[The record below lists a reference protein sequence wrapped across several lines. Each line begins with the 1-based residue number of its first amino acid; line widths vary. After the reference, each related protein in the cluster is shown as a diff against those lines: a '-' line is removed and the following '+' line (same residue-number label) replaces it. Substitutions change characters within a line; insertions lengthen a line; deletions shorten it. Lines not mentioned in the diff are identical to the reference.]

1 MRSTTRPWWR
11 RWWVWAGALLLVTL
25 LGLLLVPGSPAV
37 RLLRQDTTWHA
48 MEQRGVW
55 RIGMDPSFPPF
66 ETLADDGAIVG
77 YDVDL
82 ARAMAAQWG
91 MEVEFVAIGFD
102 SLIDALIAGKVD
114 SVISAL
120 PLDPRLTKDIAYSAP
135 YFEAGLRLAVPQA
148 SALATTDPSALA
160 PDAFDP
166 AALLDGQTVAVEW
179 GSTGDMIGRRL
190 TREGASLT
198 LAQYPTPQEA
208 VDALVQGQ
216 ADALFVDNVT
226 LREAQGQGAAVVAVG
241 PALESSPYVIAMPL
255 RADELHRNVADALAA
270 LQADGTFNQLESA
283 WFGPR
288 E

>member
-1 MRSTTRPWWR
+1 MSGDMRPTTCPWWR
-11 RWWVWAGALLLVTL
+11 RWWVWASALLLVAL
-25 LGLLLVPGSPAV
+25 LGLLLLPGSPAV

-48 MEQRGVW
+48 MTQRGVW

-82 ARAMAAQWG
+82 ARAMAAQWD
-91 MEVEFVAIGFD
+91 MEVELVAIGFD

-148 SALATTDPSALA
+148 SALAATDPAALE

-166 AALLDGQTVAVEW
+166 GTLLAGRTVAVEW

-198 LAQYPTPQEA
+198 LAQYPTPQRKPWARCCGARPMHSGGQRYPARPKARRSQSWLWARRWKA
-208 VDALVQGQ
+208 VP
-216 ADALFVDNVT
+216 T
-226 LREAQGQGAAVVAVG
+226 
-241 PALESSPYVIAMPL
+241 SSPCRCVPMNCTATSPTRSLPYRRTARL
-255 RADELHRNVADALAA
+255 TN
-270 LQADGTFNQLESA
+270 
-283 WFGPR
+283 
-288 E
+288 